1 MNRGTL
7 AVATRDRAPLVR
19 RFLVPLAGTAVAC
32 GWEVVVADQ
41 SVNGETRAL
50 LEPLEGVRYVRAQP
64 GLSRG
69 RNAAVLA
76 SSGSIVAFCDD
87 DVDVTPEWFDE
98 VLRIFQEHPD
108 AGAVCGPVRTHA
120 GTTLPGVK
128 PDVYR
133 WPSHPFRLGTGANV
147 AVRRAALDAVG
158 LFDEE
163 LGAGA
168 RFHAAEETDLL
179 YRIQR
184 AGFAIVY
191 SQTLEI
197 VHFEERSLGEEL
209 RLHYRYGYGAG
220 AQTAKHAALDDR
232 SALRFG
238 AAEVRH
244 HLAWLVRSLV
254 TLRPRAAAHQLPF
267 LAGFATGFARR
278 RLARQPAAK
287 RS

>member
-1 MNRGTL
+1 VTQGTL
-7 AVATRDRAPLVR
+7 VVATRDRAKLVR
-19 RFLVPLAGTAVAC
+19 RFLVPLAGTAVAR

-41 SVNGETRAL
+41 SVNDETRAL
-50 LEPLEGVRYVRAQP
+50 LERLEGVRYVRSEP

-76 SSGSIVAFCDD
+76 SSGSVVAFCDD
-87 DVDVTPEWFDE
+87 DVEVTPEWFDE
-98 VLRIFQEHPD
+98 VLRLFDEHPD

-120 GTTLPGVK
+120 GLTLPGVE
-128 PDVYR
+128 PNVYR

-147 AVRRAALDAVG
+147 AVRRAALHAVG

-184 AGFAIVY
+184 AGWEIVY

-220 AQTAKHAALDDR
+220 AQTAKHAAAGDSEAVRFGVSEIGHHFYWLGR
-232 SALRFG
+232 SLVALRFRT
-238 AAEVRH
+238 A
-244 HLAWLVRSLV
+244 SL
-254 TLRPRAAAHQLPF
+254 QLPF
-267 LAGFATGFARR
+267 LAGFAGGYARR
-278 RLARQPAAK
+278 RPRRP